1 MRADGEQ
8 RMSSDHQ
15 RRAFEADQ
23 RRLFEM
29 LRDWPKQQPAPTL
42 DELADTMGV
51 AKSTVHHHR
60 QRLKE
65 KGLVHFD
72 EGKSR
77 STRITTDPVILAAN
91 GFEPDPRATSSSTE
105 TSMSPARLSRSRHT
119 RLGGVHAVR
128 QPAGAPAERGAPLW
142 PLSAQPPVRLPVAG
156 RIAAGKAKAFDRD
169 DDVMEV
175 NRVLVGPGLYSLRV
189 TGDSMIDIGI
199 FDGDQAVVD
208 PNQPVHEGDLVAAL
222 LPDGEGEG
230 LATIKV
236 FARRD
241 GQPWLEAAN
250 PAYPP
255 ILIEQ
260 NAILGRVTTLFRR
273 V

>member
-1 MRADGEQ
+1 
-8 RMSSDHQ
+8 
-15 RRAFEADQ
+15 
-23 RRLFEM
+23 
-29 LRDWPKQQPAPTL
+29 
-42 DELADTMGV
+42 MGV
-51 AKSTVHHHR
+51 AKSTVHLHR
-60 QRLKE
+60 QRLKD

-77 STRITTDPVILAAN
+77 STRVTTDPVVLAAN
-91 GFEPDPRATSSSTE
+91 GFEPDPRPTSSPTE
-105 TSMSPARLSRSRHT
+105 ATMGPARLSRSRRT

-128 QPAGAPAERGAPLW
+128 QPAGAPTERGAPWW
-142 PLSAQPPVRLPVAG
+142 PLPAQPPARLPVAG

-169 DDVMEV
+169 DDALEV
-175 NRVLVGPGLYSLRV
+175 IGALVGPGLYALRV
-189 TGDSMIDIGI
+189 TGDSIVGLGV

-208 PNQPVHEGDLVAAL
+208 PDQPVHEGDLVAAL

-260 NAILGRVTTLFRR
+260 NAVLGRVTTLVRR

>member
-1 MRADGEQ
+1 MRSND
-8 RMSSDHQ
+8 Q

-23 RRLFEM
+23 RRLFE
-29 LRDWPKQQPAPTL
+29 LLHDWPEQQPAPTL
-42 DELADTMGV
+42 DELADAMGV
-51 AKSTVHHHR
+51 AKSTVHLHR
-60 QRLKE
+60 QRLKD

-72 EGKSR
+72 AGKSR
-77 STRITTDPVILAAN
+77 STGVTTDPVVLADN
-91 GFEPDPRATSSSTE
+91 GFEPDPWPTSSSTE
-105 TSMSPARLSRSRHT
+105 AASGPARLSRSRRT

-128 QPAGAPAERGAPLW
+128 QRAGVPAERGAPWW
-142 PLSAQPPVRLPVAG
+142 PLPAQPPVRLPVAG

-169 DDVMEV
+169 DDALEV
-175 NRVLVGPGLYSLRV
+175 NGALVGPGQYALRV
-189 TGDSMIDIGI
+189 TGDSMVGVGV

-208 PNQPVHEGDLVAAL
+208 PDQPVHEGDLVAAL

-236 FARRD
+236 FACRD
-241 GQPWLEAAN
+241 GQAWLEAAN

-260 NAILGRVTTLFRR
+260 NAILGRVTTLVRR